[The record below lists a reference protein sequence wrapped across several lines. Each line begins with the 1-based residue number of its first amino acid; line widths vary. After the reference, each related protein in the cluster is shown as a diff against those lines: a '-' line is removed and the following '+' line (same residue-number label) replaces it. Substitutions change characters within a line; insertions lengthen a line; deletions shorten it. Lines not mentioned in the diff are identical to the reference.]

1 MELKQYQRSALK
13 DVARFARTYAMVG
26 DAATAYGIYL
36 NAEGLTPGRDGIPRY
51 HDDLSGTP
59 KVCAKVPTGGGK
71 TFIGTCAIDVL
82 SDILPAHDDVVV
94 WLVPRKEILT
104 QTLRNM
110 RNPEHFLRMR
120 LNQDF
125 SGRVEVLDKEDG
137 LRGRAFNAATL
148 GDGLKLFVLSYDS
161 FKNKEGRRAYAENS
175 ALAGLTEQQRAAGTA
190 VDIENADETA
200 LITALAGS
208 NPIVIV
214 DESHHAGSGLSLDM
228 LRNLNPRF
236 VLELTATPDPKHA
249 NVITQ
254 AGARQLKREE
264 MVKLPVVVYRRRD
277 KQAVITD
284 AVMLQRRLEAIAA
297 QDEKR
302 TGRYIRPIVLF
313 QAERRG
319 VDDAETY
326 QKLKGKLIEGGI
338 PAEHIAIRTGDVD
351 ELGDTNLMS
360 RDCPIRFII
369 TVEALAEGWDC
380 PFAYVLAT
388 VANKSSKVS
397 VEQIVGRVLRQPYVS
412 RASARSLNIAYVL
425 TASADFN
432 ETVQQVV
439 RGLNGV
445 GFSQEDVVDGG
456 GPVPD
461 QDELPIEPERP
472 DEPQDG
478 DDIGDLD
485 LHFLKLDTQAGDD
498 LSSDQ
503 VDTSV
508 DDIIGTS
515 VGIEEKFDDDA
526 EKEVV
531 DFPLG
536 GLGADVNTYK
546 MRIGVR
552 SEAAD
557 LLLPQFH
564 IKVDGGLFTY
574 DETWKLLDRDDLL
587 QDFKLSKYGI
597 DGVKIDVN
605 AFGDARSI
613 DLADDSDEY
622 KVRWV
627 EEDIKKNMR
636 TLFSQMSDDG
646 RRVNLEGY
654 LYDTLSA
661 QFKNTFGEYQIK
673 DFIHRVIADM
683 DQMTVD
689 GCFDSISSVS
699 SAIKKSVQQI
709 ADDFCEKRFNILL
722 DAGTI
727 ELRNSYRFPDSIYI
741 AHPTTSYDRTLYEAE
756 SDDMNDGIEKPMAE
770 LLANSPSIVWWHRV
784 TESKETEFRIN
795 SFINHYPDFLALRR
809 DGTIMAIETKGAQLI
824 GEDSRT
830 KLKLGRRWADLS
842 GGKIKYYMVFKDD
855 KINGASSLTMAE
867 FSSQILG

>member
-1 MELKQYQRSALK
+1 M
-13 DVARFARTYAMVG
+13 
-26 DAATAYGIYL
+26 
-36 NAEGLTPGRDGIPRY
+36 
-51 HDDLSGTP
+51 
-59 KVCAKVPTGGGK
+59 
-71 TFIGTCAIDVL
+71 
-82 SDILPAHDDVVV
+82 
-94 WLVPRKEILT
+94 
-104 QTLRNM
+104 
-110 RNPEHFLRMR
+110 
-120 LNQDF
+120 
-125 SGRVEVLDKEDG
+125 
-137 LRGRAFNAATL
+137 
-148 GDGLKLFVLSYDS
+148 
-161 FKNKEGRRAYAENS
+161 
-175 ALAGLTEQQRAAGTA
+175 
-190 VDIENADETA
+190 
-200 LITALAGS
+200 
-208 NPIVIV
+208 
-214 DESHHAGSGLSLDM
+214 
-228 LRNLNPRF
+228 
-236 VLELTATPDPKHA
+236 
-249 NVITQ
+249 
-254 AGARQLKREE
+254 
-264 MVKLPVVVYRRRD
+264 
-277 KQAVITD
+277 
-284 AVMLQRRLEAIAA
+284 
-297 QDEKR
+297 
-302 TGRYIRPIVLF
+302 
-313 QAERRG
+313 
-319 VDDAETY
+319 
-326 QKLKGKLIEGGI
+326 
-338 PAEHIAIRTGDVD
+338 
-351 ELGDTNLMS
+351 
-360 RDCPIRFII
+360 
-369 TVEALAEGWDC
+369 
-380 PFAYVLAT
+380 LAT

-809 DGTIMAIETKGAQLI
+809 DGTIMAIETK
-824 GEDSRT
+824 
-830 KLKLGRRWADLS
+830 
-842 GGKIKYYMVFKDD
+842 VP
-855 KINGASSLTMAE
+855 SSSVKTRG
-867 FSSQILG
+867 QN